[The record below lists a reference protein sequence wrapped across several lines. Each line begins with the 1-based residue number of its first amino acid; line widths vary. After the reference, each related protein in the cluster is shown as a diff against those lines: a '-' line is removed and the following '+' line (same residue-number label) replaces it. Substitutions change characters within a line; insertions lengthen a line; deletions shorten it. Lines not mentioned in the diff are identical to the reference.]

1 MRTLARLLTVTAGII
16 VCVGVTLPAQW
27 RVQTKGVPLTPA
39 GTPNL
44 EAPAPKLA
52 DGKTPDLSGLW
63 DSEKR
68 PCDEAKAR
76 LGCIDAQQGIPLGWG
91 NIAVLAGGPG
101 TVDPPDPTPFQPW
114 AQTLVAQRWADF
126 GKDDPHSRCLPQ
138 SSPRAWAGFD
148 LQKIIHTQDSLTVLS
163 EFMAQHRQIFLDGR
177 PLPTDPEPTFKGY
190 SVGKWEEDT
199 LVVET
204 IGYKENWLDSQGR
217 PLTEQARTIERIRRV
232 SYGTLEVE
240 MTIDDPKAYTKPWKT
255 RTQKLGLV
263 LNTDLL
269 EYICNE
275 NEKSLQHMV
284 GAGAAK

>member
-1 MRTLARLLTVTAGII
+1 MHILARLLAVTAGII

-27 RVQTKGVPLTPA
+27 HVQTKGVPMTPA

-52 DGKTPDLSGLW
+52 DGTPDLSGIW
-63 DSEKR
+63 DSEKV
-68 PCDEAKAR
+68 PCDEAKLP
-76 LGCIDAQQGIPLGWG
+76 LGCIDITLGFPVG
-91 NIAVLAGGPG
+91 FANIASDVPAS
-101 TVDPPDPTPFQPW
+101 DPNDPTPFQPW
-114 AQTLVAQRWADF
+114 ARTLVIQRMDNF
-126 GKDDPHSRCLPQ
+126 GKDDPRARCLPEPG
-138 SSPRAWAGFD
+138 PRMWASFQM
-148 LQKIIHTQDSLTVLS
+148 QKIIHTADSLTILH
-163 EFMAQHRQIFLDGR
+163 EYMGQYRQIFLDGR

-190 SVGKWEEDT
+190 SVGKWEGDT

-204 IGYKENWLDSQGR
+204 IGYKESRLDGQGR

-232 SYGTLEVE
+232 NYGTLEVD

-255 RTQKLGLV
+255 RTIKLAL
-263 LNTDLL
+263 LLHTDLL

-284 GAGAAK
+284 GKGDAK